1 MFVLGFKS
9 LEVWKKSK
17 DFSIFIYELTKDF
30 PKEELY
36 ALTSQIRRAVISIP
50 SNIAEGSAKK
60 SVKEKLKFVEIACGS
75 FYELA
80 TQIEIA
86 KDIKYISDEKYNQYL
101 EKFEKISKLLF
112 GYRKAL
118 NSRMQLPA

>member
-17 DFSIFIYELTKDF
+17 DFSIFIYDLTKEF

-36 ALTSQIRRAVISIP
+36 CLTSQIRRAVISIP

-60 SVKEKLKFVEIACGS
+60 SIKEKLKFAEIACGS

-86 KDIKYISDEKYNQYL
+86 KDIKYNQYL
-101 EKFEKISKLLF
+101 DKFEEISKLLF

-118 NSRMQLPA
+118 NSRS